1 MPRVGI
7 ADFLLRVLFWHIV
20 PSLTSVLLVFGFLS
34 LVSRL
39 LRVREPNW
47 LYWLFFIP
55 LIKGAMIL
63 VRGAPHPSPV
73 HVTKPIQAALRLWD
87 PFHFIS
93 APAAL
98 ETTPPVFYS
107 PTTIALVAA
116 LFALLVGVLL
126 WRWASLTFFYR
137 SLAQSEKLER
147 QDDPRVFETLDSLVH
162 VMHTPYPEV
171 IVSDKNYLFPCT
183 IGIRHPAIVL
193 SPELIEESSDEVL
206 EAMLAHELA
215 HLRRRDNIIHWI
227 FVLLR
232 DLLFFNPFAHLVFA
246 RVMLAKEEDCDRIA
260 VTATQKPKALEGAI
274 VNALLLAAKKRLTPL
289 PGDLSRTGGLLSR
302 GVAVRQRIVV
312 LGRVGG
318 RRNSAA
324 WAKVLV
330 VVLAAF
336 ATVLN
341 SYFCLVFL
349 QPFLAVQF

>member
-1 MPRVGI
+1 VGI

-34 LVSRL
+34 LITRL

-47 LYWLFFIP
+47 LYWLLFIP

-63 VRGAPHPSPV
+63 VRGSPQPPPISI
-73 HVTKPIQAALRLWD
+73 TKPILGALALWD
-87 PFHFIS
+87 PFDLIS

-98 ETTPPVFYS
+98 ETTPAALYS
-107 PTTIALVAA
+107 PTTIALAVT
-116 LFALLVGVLL
+116 LFSLLVGVLV
-126 WRWASLTFFYR
+126 WRWASLTLFYR
-137 SLAQSEKLER
+137 SLSRSEKLER
-147 QDDPRVFETLDSLVH
+147 RDAPRVFEALDGLVRE
-162 VMHTPYPEV
+162 MHTPYPEV

-246 RVMLAKEEDCDRIA
+246 RVILAKEKDCDRIA
-260 VTATQKPKALEGAI
+260 LAATQKPKALEGAI
-274 VNALLLAAKKRLTPL
+274 LNVLLLAAKKQLAPL
-289 PGDLSRTGGLLSR
+289 PGDLSRTGGLLSP
-302 GVAVRQRIVV
+302 GVAVKQRILV
-312 LGRVGG
+312 LERAAG
-318 RRNSAA
+318 RRRSAV
-324 WAKVLV
+324 WAKALT

-336 ATVLN
+336 AMALN
-341 SYFCLVFL
+341 IQFFLVFL
-349 QPFLAVQF
+349 HPFLTVQF

>member
-1 MPRVGI
+1 MGI

-34 LVSRL
+34 LITRL

-63 VRGAPHPSPV
+63 VRGAPHPPPTDITESV
-73 HVTKPIQAALRLWD
+73 RAALMLWD
-87 PFHFIS
+87 PFDLIS

-98 ETTPPVFYS
+98 ETTTTTVFDS
-107 PTTIALVAA
+107 LTTIALVVT
-116 LFALLVGVLL
+116 LFSLLVGVLV
-126 WRWASLTFFYR
+126 WRWASLTLFYR
-137 SLAQSEKLER
+137 SLARSEKLER
-147 QDDPRVFETLDSLVH
+147 HDAPRVFEALDSLVRE
-162 VMHTPYPEV
+162 MHTPYPQV

-193 SPELIEESSDEVL
+193 SPELAEQSSDEVL

-215 HLRRRDNIIHWI
+215 HLKRRDNIFHWI

-232 DLLFFNPFAHLVFA
+232 DLLFFNPSAHLVFA

-260 VTATQKPKALEGAI
+260 LAVTQKPRALEDAI
-274 VNALLLAAKKRLTPL
+274 LNAVSLATEKRLTPL
-289 PGDLSRTGGLLSR
+289 PGDLSRTGGLLSP
-302 GVAVRQRIVV
+302 GVAVKQRILVV
-312 LGRVGG
+312 ERAAG
-318 RRNSAA
+318 RRRSAV
-324 WAKVLV
+324 WAKALVL
-330 VVLAAF
+330 VLAAF
-336 ATVLN
+336 AIVLN
-341 SYFCLVFL
+341 FYFFLVFL

>member
-1 MPRVGI
+1 MGI

-63 VRGAPHPSPV
+63 VRGAPQPPPTG
-73 HVTKPIQAALRLWD
+73 VTKSVMAALMLWD
-87 PFHFIS
+87 PFHLIS
-93 APAAL
+93 VPAAL
-98 ETTPPVFYS
+98 ETTPDVFYS
-107 PTTIALVAA
+107 SITIALAIA
-116 LFALLVGVLL
+116 LFALLVGMLL
-126 WRWASLTFFYR
+126 WRWASLTLFYR
-137 SLAQSEKLER
+137 SLSRSEKLER
-147 QDDPRVFETLDSLVH
+147 RDAPRVFETLDGLVRE
-162 VMHTPYPEV
+162 MHTPYPEV

-183 IGIRHPAIVL
+183 IGIRHPVIVL

-246 RVMLAKEEDCDRIA
+246 RVILAKEKDCDRIA
-260 VTATQKPKALEGAI
+260 VVATQKPKALEGAI
-274 VNALLLAAKKRLTPL
+274 LNVLLLAAKKQLTPL
-289 PGDLSRTGGLLSR
+289 PGDLSRTGGLLSP
-302 GVAVRQRIVV
+302 GAAVRQRIAV
-312 LGRVGG
+312 LEGIAGRG
-318 RRNSAA
+318 RSAA
-324 WAKVLV
+324 WAKALV
-330 VVLAAF
+330 AVLAAF
-336 ATVLN
+336 AVALN
-341 SYFCLVFL
+341 IQFFLAFL